1 MGVTWVYNPLLVRG
15 LDYYCHTAFEFVTD
29 ALGTQ
34 GTVLGGGRYD
44 GLSEM
49 LGGPAVAGVGWAA
62 RVERLAMLAGDTV
75 VAAPKVAILSA
86 DTDTDTAA
94 FRLAETLRDAG
105 IDIDFPTA
113 GTIGKK
119 LKKAA
124 RSDIK
129 LAIILGGDEMAKKT
143 VQLRDLTTGT
153 QSEIAMTDLADVVTA
168 ALLAP

>member
-1 MGVTWVYNPLLVRG
+1 MFDPLLVRG

-44 GLSEM
+44 GLAEM

-62 RVERLAMLAGDTV
+62 GIERLAMLAGATTPTT
-75 VAAPKVAILSA
+75 PKVAVLS
-86 DTDTDTAA
+86 TDTDADIAA
-94 FRLAETLRDAG
+94 FRLAEMLRDAG
-105 IDIDFPTA
+105 IDIDFPTT
-113 GTIGKK
+113 GSISKK

-124 RSDIK
+124 RADIK
-129 LAIILGGDEMAKKT
+129 LAIILGGDELAKNN
-143 VQLRDLTTGT
+143 VQLRNLADGT
-153 QSEIAMTDLADVVTA
+153 QSAVIIDDLADVVAA